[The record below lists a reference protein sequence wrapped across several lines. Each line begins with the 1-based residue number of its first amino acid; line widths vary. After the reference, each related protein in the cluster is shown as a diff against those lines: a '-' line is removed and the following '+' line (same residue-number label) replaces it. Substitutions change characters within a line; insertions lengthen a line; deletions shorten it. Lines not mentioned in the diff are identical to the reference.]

1 MKEALHDEK
10 VLVEAT
16 RTGDLAAFSR
26 LYDAYHGYL
35 FRFSLKFLK
44 SQGLAEEVVHDV
56 FLKVWENRHLLDSER
71 CLQAYLST
79 ICKNQ
84 IFNILK
90 KANRE
95 AAIMDDIRR
104 SLGSS
109 CNDTEEKVFAA
120 ELEQIVDRI
129 VEQLPTQR
137 RRVFQ
142 MYRFEEMNLDE
153 IAEKLSVSK
162 GTVKDHMAK
171 ANRFVRQHLQIQT
184 GLFLDLSLL
193 ALAFL
198 F

>member
-1 MKEALHDEK
+1 MEAPISDVRK
-10 VLVEAT
+10 LVEETKA
-16 RTGDLAAFSR
+16 GNLDAFTR
-26 LYDAYHGYL
+26 LYDIYHGFL
-35 FRFSLKFLK
+35 FHFSLKFLK
-44 SQGLAEEVVHDV
+44 SRGLAEEVVHDV
-56 FLKVWENRHLLDSER
+56 FLKVWENRHLLDPER
-71 CLQAYLST
+71 CLEAYLAT

-109 CNDTEEKVFAA
+109 CNDTEETVFAA
-120 ELEQIVDRI
+120 ELEQMVDQIVD
-129 VEQLPTQR
+129 QLPTQR

-171 ANRFVRQHLQIQT
+171 ANRFVRQHLRVQA

-193 ALAFL
+193 VLAALF
-198 F
+198 